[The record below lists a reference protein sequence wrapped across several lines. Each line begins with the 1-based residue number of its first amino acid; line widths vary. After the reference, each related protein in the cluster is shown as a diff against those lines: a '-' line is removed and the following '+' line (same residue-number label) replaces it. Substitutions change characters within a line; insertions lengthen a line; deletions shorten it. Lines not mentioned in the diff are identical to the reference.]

1 LERLLHFECFR
12 LNELLTQNNASFPEK
27 LFDLSPLRRT
37 QHTPCGGEELDAI
50 VELLVGRLTRKR
62 KLAQAMIDPRGPF
75 KDGDTGGEV
84 IEINRNA
91 DRLRTIERN
100 VVVIPDPS
108 LRSLAASA
116 KVELFGVGEKVVQAG
131 NPDEAFFLL
140 FGGQVSLEDG
150 TVSKPITSLSDGEFL
165 AESVPFSGEPNPVT
179 ATILHIE
186 GTAMNQLMQRQPGFA
201 LKISQFID
209 ERRKLIRNA

>member
-1 LERLLHFECFR
+1 
-12 LNELLTQNNASFPEK
+12 
-27 LFDLSPLRRT
+27 
-37 QHTPCGGEELDAI
+37 
-50 VELLVGRLTRKR
+50 
-62 KLAQAMIDPRGPF
+62 M
-75 KDGDTGGEV
+75 
-84 IEINRNA
+84 
-91 DRLRTIERN
+91 
-100 VVVIPDPS
+100 
-108 LRSLAASA
+108 
-116 KVELFGVGEKVVQAG
+116 
-131 NPDEAFFLL
+131 
-140 FGGQVSLEDG
+140 SLEDG